1 MATTETRFAGRL
13 LAAPSILLLLIW
25 MIIPLAMTI
34 YFSTLKYSLLD
45 ADNTPF
51 IGFTN
56 FYYFLRDP
64 AFLTSLWN
72 TIVLVGSVL
81 VITVAGG
88 IGMGLLLDQ
97 DIFGVGIARM
107 MVIAPFFVMATVS
120 GLIWKNLFMNPV
132 SGMFA
137 WLAKLMGLTPID
149 WFTDYP
155 MAAVIII
162 VSWQWL
168 PFAALILMT
177 ALQSLDTEQKEA
189 SQMDGTPPVSYFIY
203 IVLPHLA
210 RPIAVVILIES
221 IFLLSVFAEILVT
234 TSGGPGLAT
243 TNLTFLVYIQA
254 FKKFDVGAAAAG
266 GLIAV
271 VLANLVSLALT
282 RVVGKNLEA

>member
-1 MATTETRFAGRL
+1 MATSETRLAGRL
-13 LAAPSILLLLIW
+13 LAAPSIALLLVW
-25 MIIPLAMTI
+25 MIVPLAMTI

-64 AFLTSLWN
+64 AFLASVWN

-81 VITVAGG
+81 IITVVGG

-97 DIFGVGIARM
+97 DIFGVGVARM

-137 WLAKLMGLTPID
+137 WLAKLMGLTPVD

-155 MAAVIII
+155 MVAVIII

-243 TNLTFLVYIQA
+243 TNLSFLVYIQA

-271 VLANLVSLALT
+271 VLANLISLALT
-282 RVVGKNLEA
+282 RVIGKNLEA

>member
-107 MVIAPFFVMATVS
+107 MTIAPFFVMATVS

>member
-1 MATTETRFAGRL
+1 MATSETRLAGRL
-13 LAAPSILLLLIW
+13 LAAPSIGLLLAW

-45 ADNTPF
+45 SDRTPF
-51 IGFTN
+51 IGLTN

-64 AFLTSLWN
+64 AFLTSVWN
-72 TIVLVGSVL
+72 TIELVGSVL
-81 VITVAGG
+81 IITVVGG
-88 IGMGLLLDQ
+88 LGMGLLLDQ
-97 DIFGVGIARM
+97 DIFGVGVARM

-132 SGMFA
+132 SGLFA
-137 WLAKLMGLTPID
+137 WLAKLMGLTPVD

-155 MAAVIII
+155 MLAVIII

-177 ALQSLDTEQKEA
+177 ALQSLDTEQKDA
-189 SQMDGTPPVSYFIY
+189 AQMDGAPPVSFFLY

-243 TNLTFLVYIQA
+243 TNLSFLVYIQA
-254 FKKFDVGAAAAG
+254 LKKFDVGAAAAG

-282 RVVGKNLEA
+282 RVIGKNLEV